1 MRELQQKCGEH
12 MNSIR
17 IHGNAPY
24 SVALVHGGP
33 GAAGE
38 MAPVAAA
45 LSRDAGILEL
55 HQTKYSIEELVAE
68 IKDQLLASGHPPVTV
83 IGYSW
88 GAWLGF
94 IFAARHP
101 ELVRK
106 LILVGSGPFEE
117 AYAQEIM
124 STRMKRLSTEERA
137 EWNGMMSRLGAGEAL
152 PDLKRLDELMTK
164 TDTYEP
170 LEDAA
175 KADPLAVNAEQHER
189 IWAEASALRSSG
201 QLLEYGKRIACP
213 VVAIHGE
220 HDPHP
225 YQGVVA
231 PLTDVLNGVTC
242 ILLPRCGH
250 TPWKERYASHSFY
263 DILGDEI
270 NV

>member
-1 MRELQQKCGEH
+1 

-24 SVALVHGGP
+24 SVALAHGGP

-45 LSRDAGILEL
+45 LSRHAGILEL
-55 HQTKYSIEELVAE
+55 HQTKYSIDELVAE
-68 IKDQLLASGHPPVTV
+68 MKDQLVASGHPPVTV
-83 IGYSW
+83 IGHSW

-94 IFAARHP
+94 LFAARHP
-101 ELVRK
+101 GLVRK

-124 STRMKRLSTEERA
+124 STRMTRLSAEERA
-137 EWNGMMSRLGAGEAL
+137 EWNSIMSKLGAGEAL
-152 PDLKRLDELMTK
+152 PDLTRLDELMSK
-164 TDTYEP
+164 ADTYEP
-170 LEDAA
+170 LEDAP
-175 KADPLAVNAEQHER
+175 KAEPIAVNAEQHGR
-189 IWAEASALRSSG
+189 IWAEASALRRSG
-201 QLLEYGKRIACP
+201 QLLEHGKRIACP

-225 YQGVVA
+225 YQGVFA
-231 PLTDVLNGVTC
+231 PLTEVLNGVTC

-250 TPWKERYASHSFY
+250 TPWMERHASHAFY
-263 DILGDEI
+263 DILGGQI
-270 NV
+270 ND

>member
-1 MRELQQKCGEH
+1 

-17 IHGNAPY
+17 IHGSAPY

-45 LSRDAGILEL
+45 LSRHAGILEL
-55 HQTKYSIEELVAE
+55 HQTKYSIDELVTE
-68 IKDQLLASGHPPVTV
+68 MKEQLLESGHPPLTV

-94 IFAARHP
+94 LFAARHS

-106 LILVGSGPFEE
+106 LILIGSGPFED
-117 AYAQEIM
+117 AYAKEMM
-124 STRMKRLSTEERA
+124 STRMNRLSSEERG
-137 EWNGMMSRLGAGEAL
+137 EWNDMMSRLGAGEAL
-152 PDLKRLDELMTK
+152 PDLTRLDQLMTK
-164 TDTYEP
+164 ADTYEP

-175 KADPLAVNAEQHER
+175 QAEPLAVNAEQHER

-201 QLLEYGKRIACP
+201 QLLEYGKGIACP

-225 YQGVVA
+225 YQGVFA
-231 PLTDVLNGVTC
+231 PLTDVLNGITC

-250 TPWKERYASHSFY
+250 TPWKERHASHPFY
-263 DILGDEI
+263 DILGNEI
-270 NV
+270 NS

>member
-1 MRELQQKCGEH
+1 

-17 IHGNAPY
+17 IHGKAPY

-45 LSRDAGILEL
+45 LSRHAGILEL

-68 IKDQLLASGHPPVTV
+68 MKEQLLASGHPPVTV

-124 STRMKRLSTEERA
+124 STRMKRLSCEERA
-137 EWNGMMSRLGAGEAL
+137 EWNAMMSKLGAGEAL
-152 PDLKRLDELMTK
+152 PDLTRLDQIMTK
-164 TDTYEP
+164 ADTYEP
-170 LEDAA
+170 LEDPA
-175 KADPLAVNAEQHER
+175 KAEPFAVNAEQHER
-189 IWAEASALRSSG
+189 IWAEASQLRSSG
-201 QLLEYGKRIACP
+201 RLLEHGKRIACP

-225 YQGVVA
+225 YQGVFA

-250 TPWKERYASHSFY
+250 TPWKERHASHSFY
-263 DILGDEI
+263 DILGNEI
-270 NV
+270 NS